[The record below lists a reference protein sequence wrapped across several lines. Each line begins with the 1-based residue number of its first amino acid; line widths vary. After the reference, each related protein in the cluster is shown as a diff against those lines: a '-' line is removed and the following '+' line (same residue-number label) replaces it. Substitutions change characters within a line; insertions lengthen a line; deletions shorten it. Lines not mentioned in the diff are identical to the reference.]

1 LQMRRAILE
10 AFGRWSVVRLSK
22 TEGLTSDFKME
33 QLTIME
39 SSKFVLKVQ
48 LMSDMGDKSI
58 RLKKFSGKVGL
69 VTGAGQGIGR
79 AVALRL
85 ALEGAVVGV
94 LDWNSD
100 TAYETVEIINTGGG
114 CGIALHADVRNS
126 EQVRKC
132 VDALMSQNGKIDL
145 LVNNAGFD
153 RPGGFL
159 KLNDQNFAEVFGVH
173 VVGAVNCCHA
183 CIPIMIGQKDGR
195 IVNVSSVYGKVGAK
209 GESAYSCIK
218 AGLVGFT
225 KSIAREFG
233 PKGIRINAIMP
244 GLTATPTI
252 RDLMDQ
258 RYKDA
263 FVKDTPLGRIADPD
277 EIAAPISFLLSD
289 DASFITG
296 AVLEVTGGWGM

>member
-1 LQMRRAILE
+1 MLDKHDKAIN
-10 AFGRWSVVRLSK
+10 AKRF
-22 TEGLTSDFKME
+22 SD
-33 QLTIME
+33 
-39 SSKFVLKVQ
+39 
-48 LMSDMGDKSI
+48 
-58 RLKKFSGKVGL
+58 KVGL

-85 ALEGAVVGV
+85 AAEGAFVGV
-94 LDWNSD
+94 LDWN
-100 TAYETVEIINTGGG
+100 AAMANETINIIKASGGS
-114 CGIALHADVRNS
+114 GIALYADVRMS
-126 EQVRKC
+126 DQVRKC
-132 VDALMSQNGKIDL
+132 VDDLMSKSARIDL

-159 KLNDQNFAEVFGVH
+159 KLTDQNFAEVFNVH
-173 VVGAVNCCHA
+173 VLGAVNCCLA
-183 CIPIMIGQKDGR
+183 CIPIMVGQGDGR

-209 GESAYSCIK
+209 GESAYSCVK
-218 AGLVGFT
+218 SGLVGFT

-233 PKGIRINAIMP
+233 SKGIRVNAIMP

-258 RYKDA
+258 KYKDV
-263 FVKDTPLGRIADPD
+263 FVRDTPLGRMADPN

-289 DASFITG
+289 DASFVTG